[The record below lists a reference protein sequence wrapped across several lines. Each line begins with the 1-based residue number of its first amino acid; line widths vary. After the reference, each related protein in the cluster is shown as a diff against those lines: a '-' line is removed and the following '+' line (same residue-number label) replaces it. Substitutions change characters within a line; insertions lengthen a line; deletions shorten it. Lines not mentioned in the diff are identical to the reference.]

1 MPRTRKGAA
10 RKQAHKKLLKMA
22 KGYRGGRGRLY
33 RTAKETV
40 IRALAY
46 AHRDRKRRKRDFR
59 RLWIIRIGAAS
70 AQRGMSY
77 SRFMNGLKR
86 ANVELDR
93 KMLAE
98 IAVNDAPAF
107 DALVEL
113 AQQDAA
119 K

>member
-10 RKQAHKKLLKMA
+10 RKQAHKKVLKQA
-22 KGYRGGRGRLY
+22 KGFRGGRGRLY
-33 RTAKETV
+33 RTAKESVT
-40 IRALAY
+40 RALAY
-46 AHRDRKRRKRDFR
+46 AYRDRKQRKRDFR
-59 RLWIIRIGAAS
+59 RLWVVRIGAA
-70 AQRGMSY
+70 ARQRGMTY

-86 ANVELDR
+86 AEVALDR

-113 AQQDAA
+113 AGKHASQ
-119 K
+119 